1 MYDPAVQR
9 PLRQTRTRKPFP
21 ESLPRDEKRLL
32 PAAPCCP
39 NCGGSLSYLGED
51 TAEQLELMRSAFRVI
66 RTVREKH
73 ACTQC
78 DAIVQAPAPSRP
90 IERGIA
96 GPGLLARVLTSKYA
110 EHTPLYRQSEI
121 YGRQGVEL
129 SRSLLS
135 GWVDACCR
143 LLSPL
148 EEALHGYVLTDGK
161 LHADDTPV
169 PVLLPGNKKTKTG
182 RLWTYVRDD
191 RNAGSTL
198 APAVWF
204 AYSPDRKGIHPQ
216 THLAGFSGV
225 LQADAVTNGAIVIHT
240 QRLKS
245 DPGVICSPD
254 SGEFMVTFETVM
266 EIKIL
271 HKQGMSSRAI
281 ARELGISRNTVKR
294 YLQAKS
300 EPPKYTP
307 RPAVASLLDEY
318 RDYIRQRIADA
329 HPYKIPATVIAREI
343 RDQGYRGGM
352 TILRGFI
359 RSLSVPQEQEPA
371 VRFETEPGRQMQVD
385 WGTMRNGRSPLH
397 VFVAVLGYSR
407 MLYIEFTDNMRY
419 DTLETCH
426 RNAFRFFGGVP
437 REVLYDN
444 MKTVVLQRDAYQTGQ
459 HRFHPSLWQF
469 GKEMGFSPRLC
480 RPFRAQTKGKV
491 ERMVQYTR
499 NSFYIPLMTRL
510 RPMGITVDVET
521 ANRHGLRWLHD
532 VANQRKHETI
542 QARPCDR
549 WLEEQQSMLALP
561 PEKKEYDVHLDE
573 NLVNFD
579 KHPLHHPLSIY
590 DSFCRGVA

>member
-1 MYDPAVQR
+1 
-9 PLRQTRTRKPFP
+9 
-21 ESLPRDEKRLL
+21 
-32 PAAPCCP
+32 
-39 NCGGSLSYLGED
+39 
-51 TAEQLELMRSAFRVI
+51 
-66 RTVREKH
+66 
-73 ACTQC
+73 
-78 DAIVQAPAPSRP
+78 
-90 IERGIA
+90 
-96 GPGLLARVLTSKYA
+96 
-110 EHTPLYRQSEI
+110 
-121 YGRQGVEL
+121 
-129 SRSLLS
+129 
-135 GWVDACCR
+135 
-143 LLSPL
+143 
-148 EEALHGYVLTDGK
+148 
-161 LHADDTPV
+161 
-169 PVLLPGNKKTKTG
+169 
-182 RLWTYVRDD
+182 
-191 RNAGSTL
+191 
-198 APAVWF
+198 
-204 AYSPDRKGIHPQ
+204 
-216 THLAGFSGV
+216 
-225 LQADAVTNGAIVIHT
+225 
-240 QRLKS
+240 
-245 DPGVICSPD
+245 
-254 SGEFMVTFETVM
+254 MVTFETVM

-352 TILRGFI
+352 TILRAFI

-444 MKTVVLQRDAYQTGQ
+444 I
-459 HRFHPSLWQF
+459 

-579 KHPLHHPLSIY
+579 NPPLHHPLSIY
-590 DSFCRGVA
+590 DSFCRGVKWHTEFGHLNRGDMLTSEQHRCSNEKRNFSAEFKRESAQLVVDQNYTVADAAKAMDVGLSTMTRWVKQLRNERQGKTPKASPITPEQIEIRELRKKLQRIEMENEILKKATVDSICQCNTPFNYLFRCFELQCLSRSVEYSVL